1 MIPLFKTQASIGKSI
16 LKNQD
21 ILDIQ
26 KEYSLERI
34 AVVEDSF
41 YGFRELNSKLLEKKV
56 QLIFGIRLTVVQN
69 EKDELTSN
77 LIFFA
82 QDNEGA
88 KQIKKLYTK
97 ASCSDSGNLVLADL
111 KEDEFS
117 HTIVAVPFYDSFVY
131 QNIFHFGMCDIDLRP
146 FNHFFFEES
155 NDHPF
160 DSMISAQLKKVAANN
175 ILAAKSIYYRKRED
189 IDAFQFYKA
198 VTNRSGGGKPV
209 TYNNPQLEH
218 FCSSEFCWESYLEKT
233 KI

>member
-1 MIPLFKTQASIGKSI
+1 MIPIFKTQASIGKSI

-26 KEYSLERI
+26 KEHLLERI
-34 AVVEDSF
+34 VVVEDSF
-41 YGFRELNSKLLEKKV
+41 YGFRELNSKLLERKA
-56 QLIFGIRLTVVQN
+56 QLIFGIRLPVIQN
-69 EKDELTSN
+69 EKDELLSK

-111 KEDEFS
+111 KEEEFS
-117 HTIVAVPFYDSFVY
+117 RTIVAVPFYDSFIY

-160 DSMISAQLKKVAANN
+160 DSMISAQLKKVAGNN
-175 ILAAKSIYYRKRED
+175 VLEAKSIYYRNRED
-189 IDAFQFYKA
+189 IDAFQFYKS
-198 VTNRSGGGKPV
+198 VCSRTGGKPPSFG
-209 TYNNPQLEH
+209 NPQLEH
-218 FCSSEFCWESYLEKT
+218 FCSAEFCWESYLEKT
-233 KI
+233 K

>member
-1 MIPLFKTQASIGKSI
+1 MIPIFKTQASIGKSI

-26 KEYSLERI
+26 KEHLLERI
-34 AVVEDSF
+34 VVVEDSF
-41 YGFRELNSKLLEKKV
+41 YGFRELNSKLLERKA
-56 QLIFGIRLTVVQN
+56 QLVFGIRLPVIQN
-69 EKDELTSN
+69 EKDELLSK

-111 KEDEFS
+111 KEEEFS
-117 HTIVAVPFYDSFVY
+117 RTIVAVPFYDSFIY

-146 FNHFFFEES
+146 FNHYFFEES

-160 DSMISAQLKKVAANN
+160 DSMISAQLKKVAGNN
-175 ILAAKSIYYRKRED
+175 VLDTKSIYYHNRED
-189 IDAFQFYKA
+189 IDAFQFYKS
-198 VTNRSGGGKPV
+198 VCSRTGGKPPS
-209 TYNNPQLEH
+209 YGNPQLEH
-218 FCSSEFCWESYLEKT
+218 FCSAEFCWESYLEKT
-233 KI
+233 K